1 MRLILVLSGLLFP
14 LAASAQTCPEPL
26 ASARKLVLVTPET
39 WTSSPAQVQRF
50 SRASAKDVWKP
61 DSGPVSALVGLKGV
75 GWSVTL
81 RRLAQAGEP
90 VKQEGDSRAPAG
102 FFKIGRS
109 FGFVPSSRSQ
119 YLQIQSDTVCVSDP
133 RSPAYNTITSRT
145 AIGPDIRAEN
155 MRNVSLY
162 RRGLLVEY
170 PTDAKKRGG
179 SCIFIHIRRP
189 SAQGTSGC
197 IAVPEADLEHLQHF
211 AADGAVLAI
220 VPKSALP
227 RFPRC
232 LP

>member
-1 MRLILVLSGLLFP
+1 MRLILLLSPLLLP
-14 LAASAQTCPEPL
+14 LTASAHTCPEPL
-26 ASARKLVLVTPET
+26 ASARKPVLVTPET
-39 WTSSPAQVQRF
+39 WTSSTADVQRF
-50 SRASAKDVWKP
+50 SRASPKDAWIP
-61 DSGPVSALVGLKGV
+61 ESGPVSALVGLKGV

-90 VKQEGDSRAPAG
+90 VKQEGDARAPAG

-109 FGFVPSSRSQ
+109 FGFAPSSLSH
-119 YLQIQSDTVCVSDP
+119 YLQIEPDTVCVSDP

-145 AIGPDIRAEN
+145 AIGPDTRAEN

-170 PTDAKKRGG
+170 PTDANKRGG

-189 SAQGTSGC
+189 GAHGTSGC
-197 IAVPEADLEHLQHF
+197 VAVPETDLEHLQNF
-211 AADGAVLAI
+211 AASGAVLAI
-220 VPKSALP
+220 LPKPALA
-227 RFPRC
+227 RFAGC